1 METDIEGNE
10 TTVCARPGTDD
21 AVCQDGACFNPCG
34 SDDDCSGGTPTCNTD
49 NGQCECTTDPT
60 DSCAGN
66 AQGGTVCQDNGACGC
81 DSVDDCAG
89 ETGFDGT
96 TYVCQG

>member
-1 METDIEGNE
+1 M
-10 TTVCARPGTDD
+10 
-21 AVCQDGACFNPCG
+21 
-34 SDDDCSGGTPTCNTD
+34 D

-96 TYVCQG
+96 MYVCQG